1 MPIDYSKWD
10 NLELSDDSDVEAH
23 PNIEKGT
30 FVRLRQRKIRED
42 RENRRIRH
50 ERIDATI
57 AMNQRLIHRLTAIR
71 SNMANTIDLQQLT
84 SDLDR
89 DIALA
94 KQRNTKQDEEEG
106 GKVSAAAPPSESDM
120 VNALMARIHDDLVN
134 SAVAIDTPEKRRD
147 AYVAQLDQHLGKL
160 DQAMRELERELND
173 VKREEA
179 KHISPDS
186 IMHAGFDRSFVT
198 PGSSS
203 SAAGPSK
210 PAATTKQTVTTDEV
224 LNPAS
229 VGKHADEDS
238 SNDVDDNG
246 DLKLDDDARA
256 FADIKG
262 MSNSMDYI
270 HKNLAVVSDKKADQI
285 LGHAFTLELAGKHAL
300 SKQYV
305 RQSLIL
311 TYILQMG
318 ASGVNVF
325 FSRVGA
331 KGQAQDMFEK
341 DVEARYK
348 HIVGRC
354 EIMRSEG
361 NGSDEEEQQQ
371 VESIQ
376 LQCDDPNA
384 PIRMSVPDESDDA
397 EDSERLE
404 LFGQLPADMQG
415 ALRVGTL
422 EAVNKVLA
430 GVSGS
435 EAERL
440 LSVCGQGG
448 FLVID
453 GEIVV
458 DPNEKTAEDSA

>member
-42 RENRRIRH
+42 RENRRIRR
-50 ERIDATI
+50 ERIEATL
-57 AMNQRLIHRLTAIR
+57 AMNQGLISRLTTVR
-71 SNMANTIDLQQLT
+71 DSFQGSDLPKVIEQ
-84 SDLDR
+84 LDR
-89 DIALA
+89 DIEQAR
-94 KQRNTKQDEEEG
+94 KQKEEG
-106 GKVSAAAPPSESDM
+106 ENSQEQPSETDM
-120 VNALMARIHDDLVN
+120 VNALMARITDDLLQ
-134 SAVAIDTPEKRRD
+134 SAANLDTPELKRD
-147 AYVAQLDQHLGKL
+147 AYVVQLTGHLEKL
-160 DQAMRELERELND
+160 DKVMNDLERELVE
-173 VKREEA
+173 VKKEEA

-186 IMHAGFDRSFVT
+186 IMHTGFDRSFVT
-198 PGSSS
+198 PGTANAAA
-203 SAAGPSK
+203 AAGPSN
-210 PAATTKQTVTTDEV
+210 TRTVTTDEV

-229 VGKHADEDS
+229 VGKHKDED
-238 SNDVDDNG
+238 DVDDNG
-246 DLKLDDDARA
+246 DLKLDDDART
-256 FADIKG
+256 FANLKG

-270 HKNLAVVSDKKADQI
+270 HKHLAVVSDKKADQI
-285 LGHAFTLELAGKHAL
+285 LGHAFTLELAGNHAL

-341 DVEARYK
+341 DVESRYK

-361 NGSDEEEQQQ
+361 QDDEQQ

-384 PIRMSVPDESDDA
+384 PIRMSVPDG
-397 EDSERLE
+397 EDEDPERVE
-404 LFGQLPADMQG
+404 LFNQLPVDMQD

-430 GVSGS
+430 DVSGP

-440 LSVCGQGG
+440 LGICGQGN

-458 DPNEKTAEDSA
+458 DPNEEPAEEPTTEDST

>member
-42 RENRRIRH
+42 RENRRIRR
-50 ERIDATI
+50 ERIEATL
-57 AMNQRLIHRLTAIR
+57 AMNQGLISRLTTVR
-71 SNMANTIDLQQLT
+71 DSFQGSDLPKVIEQ
-84 SDLDR
+84 LDR
-89 DIALA
+89 DVEQAR
-94 KQRNTKQDEEEG
+94 KQKKEG
-106 GKVSAAAPPSESDM
+106 ENSQEQPSETDM
-120 VNALMARIHDDLVN
+120 VNALMARITDDLLQ
-134 SAVAIDTPEKRRD
+134 SAANLDTPELKRD
-147 AYVAQLDQHLGKL
+147 AYVAQLTGHLEKL
-160 DQAMRELERELND
+160 DKVMSDLERELVE
-173 VKREEA
+173 VKKEEA

-186 IMHAGFDRSFVT
+186 IMHTGFDRSFVT
-198 PGSSS
+198 PGSATTA
-203 SAAGPSK
+203 AAGPSK
-210 PAATTKQTVTTDEV
+210 TRTVTTDEV

-229 VGKHADEDS
+229 VGKHKDED
-238 SNDVDDNG
+238 DVDDNG
-246 DLKLDDDARA
+246 DLKLDDDART
-256 FADIKG
+256 FANLKG

-270 HKNLAVVSDKKADQI
+270 HKHLAVVSDKKADQI
-285 LGHAFTLELAGKHAL
+285 LGHAFTLELAGNHAL

-341 DVEARYK
+341 DVESRYK

-361 NGSDEEEQQQ
+361 HDDEQQ

-384 PIRMSVPDESDDA
+384 PIRMSVPDG
-397 EDSERLE
+397 EDEDPERVE
-404 LFGQLPADMQG
+404 LFNQLPVDMQD

-430 GVSGS
+430 DVSGP

-440 LSVCGQGG
+440 LGICGQGN

-458 DPNEKTAEDSA
+458 DPNEEPAEEPTTTKDST

>member
-42 RENRRIRH
+42 RENRRIRR
-50 ERIDATI
+50 ERIEATL
-57 AMNQRLIHRLTAIR
+57 AMNQGLISRLTTVR
-71 SNMANTIDLQQLT
+71 DSFQGSDLPKVIEQ
-84 SDLDR
+84 LDR
-89 DIALA
+89 DVEQAR
-94 KQRNTKQDEEEG
+94 KQKKEG
-106 GKVSAAAPPSESDM
+106 ENSQEQPSETDM
-120 VNALMARIHDDLVN
+120 VNALMARITDDLLQ
-134 SAVAIDTPEKRRD
+134 SAANLDTPELKRD
-147 AYVAQLDQHLGKL
+147 AYVAQLTGHLEKL
-160 DQAMRELERELND
+160 DKVMSDLERELVE
-173 VKREEA
+173 VKKEEA

-186 IMHAGFDRSFVT
+186 IMHTGFDRSFVT
-198 PGSSS
+198 PGTATTA
-203 SAAGPSK
+203 AAGPSK
-210 PAATTKQTVTTDEV
+210 TRTVTTDEV

-229 VGKHADEDS
+229 VGKHKDED
-238 SNDVDDNG
+238 DVDDNG
-246 DLKLDDDARA
+246 DLKLDDDART
-256 FADIKG
+256 FANLKG

-270 HKNLAVVSDKKADQI
+270 HKHLAVVSDKKADQI
-285 LGHAFTLELAGKHAL
+285 LGHAFTLELAGNHAL

-341 DVEARYK
+341 DVESRYK

-361 NGSDEEEQQQ
+361 HDDEQQ

-384 PIRMSVPDESDDA
+384 PIRMSVPDG
-397 EDSERLE
+397 EDEDPERVE
-404 LFGQLPADMQG
+404 LFNQLPVDMQD

-422 EAVNKVLA
+422 EAINKVLA
-430 GVSGS
+430 DVSGP

-440 LSVCGQGG
+440 LGICGQGN

-458 DPNEKTAEDSA
+458 DPNEEPAEEPTTKDST

>member
-10 NLELSDDSDVEAH
+10 NLELSDDSDVEVH

-30 FVRLRQRKIRED
+30 FVRLRQRKIREE
-42 RENRRIRH
+42 RENRRIRR
-50 ERIDATI
+50 ERIEATL
-57 AMNQRLIHRLTAIR
+57 AMNQGLISRLTSVRA
-71 SNMANTIDLQQLT
+71 SFSVQGPELQLVIEQ
-84 SDLDR
+84 LDR
-89 DIALA
+89 DVELA
-94 KQRNTKQDEEEG
+94 REQKDKSQEQ
-106 GKVSAAAPPSESDM
+106 PSETDM
-120 VNALMARIHDDLVN
+120 VNALMARISDDLLQ
-134 SAVAIDTPEKRRD
+134 SAAKLDTAEMKRD
-147 AYVAQLDQHLGKL
+147 AYVVQLTAHLEKL
-160 DQAMRELERELND
+160 DAVMHDLERELAE
-173 VKREEA
+173 VKKEEA

-186 IMHAGFDRSFVT
+186 IMHTGFDRSFVT
-198 PGSSS
+198 PGS
-203 SAAGPSK
+203 APGPSTS
-210 PAATTKQTVTTDEV
+210 ATRTVTTDEV

-229 VGKHADEDS
+229 VGKHKDEED
-238 SNDVDDNG
+238 DVDDNG

-256 FADIKG
+256 FASLKG

-270 HKNLAVVSDKKADQI
+270 HKHLAVVSDKKADQI
-285 LGHAFTLELAGKHAL
+285 LGHAFTLELAGNHAL

-341 DVEARYK
+341 DVESRYK

-361 NGSDEEEQQQ
+361 QDDEQQ

-384 PIRMSVPDESDDA
+384 PIRMSVPDG
-397 EDSERLE
+397 EDEDPERVE
-404 LFGQLPADMQG
+404 LFNQLPVDMQD

-430 GVSGS
+430 NVEGP

-440 LSVCGQGG
+440 LGICGQGN

-458 DPNEKTAEDSA
+458 DPNEESAEEPTEVRAY

>member
-42 RENRRIRH
+42 RENRRIRR
-50 ERIDATI
+50 ERIEATL
-57 AMNQRLIHRLTAIR
+57 AMNQGLISRLTTVR
-71 SNMANTIDLQQLT
+71 DSFQGSDLPKVIEQ
-84 SDLDR
+84 LDR
-89 DIALA
+89 DVEQAR
-94 KQRNTKQDEEEG
+94 KQKKEG
-106 GKVSAAAPPSESDM
+106 ENSQEQPSETDM
-120 VNALMARIHDDLVN
+120 VNALMARITDDLLQ
-134 SAVAIDTPEKRRD
+134 SAANLDTPELKRD
-147 AYVAQLDQHLGKL
+147 AYVVQLTGHLEKL
-160 DQAMRELERELND
+160 DKVMSDLERELVE
-173 VKREEA
+173 VKKEEA

-186 IMHAGFDRSFVT
+186 IMHTGFDRSFVT
-198 PGSSS
+198 PGTATATA
-203 SAAGPSK
+203 AAGPSN
-210 PAATTKQTVTTDEV
+210 TRTVTTDEV

-229 VGKHADEDS
+229 VGKHKDED
-238 SNDVDDNG
+238 DIDDNG
-246 DLKLDDDARA
+246 DLKLDDDART
-256 FADIKG
+256 FANLKG

-270 HKNLAVVSDKKADQI
+270 HKHLAVVSDKKADQI
-285 LGHAFTLELAGKHAL
+285 LGHAFTLELAGNHAL

-341 DVEARYK
+341 DVESRYK

-361 NGSDEEEQQQ
+361 HDDEQQ

-384 PIRMSVPDESDDA
+384 PIRMSVPDG
-397 EDSERLE
+397 EDEDPERVE
-404 LFGQLPADMQG
+404 LFNQLPVDMQD

-422 EAVNKVLA
+422 EAINKVLA
-430 GVSGS
+430 DVSGP

-440 LSVCGQGG
+440 LGICGQGN

-458 DPNEKTAEDSA
+458 DPNEEPAEEPTTKDST